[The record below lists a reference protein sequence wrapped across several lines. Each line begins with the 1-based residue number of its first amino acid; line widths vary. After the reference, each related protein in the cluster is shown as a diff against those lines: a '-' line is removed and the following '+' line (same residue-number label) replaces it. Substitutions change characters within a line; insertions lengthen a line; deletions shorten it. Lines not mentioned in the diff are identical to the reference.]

1 MQLQIRQRAFSW
13 TDRYDVYDGQGQPRY
28 EVWTE
33 FLSLGHQIHV
43 RDKITGREVGSIHE
57 KILAL
62 LPRFE
67 IVVQGRSL
75 GTVKKEFSFLFP
87 RYQVDYLDWQV
98 EGDFCG
104 WDYRVLQGSRTVMT
118 ISKGIFTWT
127 DTYCLRYDDPA
138 DEIPGLLLV
147 LAIDAANC
155 DSKK

>member
-1 MQLQIRQRAFSW
+1 MQLQIRQRVFSW
-13 TDRYDVYDGQGQPRY
+13 TDHYDIFDEMGNPRY

-33 FLSLGHQIHV
+33 FFALGHQIHV
-43 RDKITGREVGSIHE
+43 RDKRTGREVGAIHE

-67 IVVQGRSL
+67 IVVNGQCL
-75 GTVKKEFSFLFP
+75 GSVRKEFTFFRP
-87 RYQVDYLDWQV
+87 RYQVDYQCWRV
-98 EGDFCG
+98 EGNFGG

-127 DTYCLRYDDPA
+127 DTYCLRFDDPA

-155 DSKK
+155 DRNE